1 MEKSDKKRILTRV
14 LIVIA
19 ALTLLSCCFLGS
31 TFARYVTKASGSGTV
46 SIAKWDVAVTPYA
59 GGNISFNKLSPD
71 DAQANTGTNSTGWVQ
86 VAAIN
91 NSGDVDALV
100 EISCSKL
107 TVSDATFATGAT
119 SDARYA
125 QYVSDDELNKVFSIS
140 YASDAQG
147 TALTPSF
154 TLDVGQS
161 KNIYAKVTWTTQSD
175 AQDTFFG
182 EYLQSIQYHL
192 SYTATQNSE
201 LPDPPAAP

>member
-31 TFARYVTKASGSGTV
+31 TFARYVTSANGSASVGV
-46 SIAKWDVAVTPYA
+46 AEWDVAVTPYG
-59 GGNISFNKLSPD
+59 GGNVTFSKLSPD
-71 DAQANTGTNSTGWVQ
+71 DAQANTGSHSTGWVQ
-86 VAAIN
+86 VAAVA
-91 NSGDVDALV
+91 NSGEVSASI
-100 EISCSKL
+100 EISCPKL
-107 TVSDATFATGAT
+107 TVNDATFAAGAT
-119 SDARYA
+119 SDARYI

-147 TALTPSF
+147 TALTSSF
-154 TLDVGQS
+154 ILNVGES
-161 KNIYAKVTWTTQSD
+161 KAIYAKVTWTTQSD

-201 LPDPPAAP
+201 RPTPAP